1 VTDQL
6 DSQSAETD
14 TTRAGTQA
22 APVEGAASNLVPGT
36 ETVRDEQGPGWLP
49 ALMAGGVLLGIFG
62 FIFCG
67 VSTWVLFQKRTQ
79 LAIRTLKGAYVTELE
94 QSYLE
99 PETKQAV
106 VAEVQKL
113 IADMEDGKYENW
125 QSAAIM
131 QRLQRLPVVQW
142 GELQAVQLFIEKTN
156 SQEKAEQ
163 LKQLS
168 RLERAVE
175 NGLATS
181 FDFKDV
187 LEPVHQPDPGNAS
200 GFSLI
205 QPFSSKEVV
214 EVCSLA
220 KLVADRAEIPDQEFP
235 DVDLV
240 GIVRSEIDEGATAG
254 GF

>member
-1 VTDQL
+1 VTDPIDRQPPVT
-6 DSQSAETD
+6 DSSCTD
-14 TTRAGTQA
+14 IEA
-22 APVEGAASNLVPGT
+22 APVEGAMSNLAGP
-36 ETVRDEQGPGWLP
+36 EIVRDEQGPGWLP
-49 ALMAGGVLLGIFG
+49 ALMAGGLLLGIFG

-67 VSTWVLFQKRTQ
+67 VSTWVLYQKRTE
-79 LAIRTLKGAYVTELE
+79 LAIRTLKGAYVIELE

-99 PETKQAV
+99 PQTKQAV
-106 VAEVQKL
+106 VGEVQKL
-113 IADMEDGKYENW
+113 ITNMEDGKYENW

-156 SQEKAEQ
+156 GEDKLDQ

-175 NGLATS
+175 KGLVTS
-181 FDFKDV
+181 FDFQDV
-187 LEPVHQPDPGNAS
+187 LESVHRFDPNSPS
-200 GFSLI
+200 GVSLI
-205 QPFSSKEVV
+205 QPLGSKEVA
-214 EVCSLA
+214 EVCSRA
-220 KLVADRAEIPDQEFP
+220 KLVADRAKIADQVFS

-240 GIVRSEIDEGATAG
+240 GIVRREIDEGATAG